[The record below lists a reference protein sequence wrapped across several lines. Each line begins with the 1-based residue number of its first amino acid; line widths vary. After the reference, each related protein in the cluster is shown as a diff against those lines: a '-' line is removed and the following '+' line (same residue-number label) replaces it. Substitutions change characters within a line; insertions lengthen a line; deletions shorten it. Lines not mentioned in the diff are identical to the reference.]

1 VECWFKTL
9 EAFGGL
15 VDRSDICLTDEW
27 LCRGGADHI
36 AEPSQVS
43 RAPSGLARIADLVA
57 EPEGLETTR
66 GGLEGTD
73 GLHTSPGEITPG
85 VVCHVG
91 DIDGCEGARPQ
102 QPSPWHRVTP
112 VGCDP
117 IARLLRKQRRG
128 DDPADVPLWGQI
140 TLAPLAAGA
149 RFVNAEERMALGW
162 ELTDALVEVTLARA
176 DRPEGDDC
184 RARVLGHVGD
194 RHGLCMDIHADI
206 KSGRLGPG

>member
-1 VECWFKTL
+1 MECLFKTL

-27 LCRGGADHI
+27 LCRGGADHR

-57 EPEGLETTR
+57 EPEGCETTR
-66 GGLEGTD
+66 GSLEVTD
-73 GLHTSPGEITPG
+73 GPRTSPGEITPG

-102 QPSPWHRVTP
+102 QPSPWHRDTA

-140 TLAPLAAGA
+140 TLEPLAAGA
-149 RFVNAEERMALGW
+149 RFVNA
-162 ELTDALVEVTLARA
+162 LVEVTLAGA
-176 DRPEGDDC
+176 DRPEGDDR
-184 RARVLGHVGD
+184 RAMVLGHVGD
-194 RHGLCMDIHADI
+194 RHGLCIDIHADI